1 MNKILIILFVLIN
14 LFTFIIVGIDKDL
27 AVNTTYGTKED
38 TLNRIAEVT
47 ITAYSAW
54 GGAIGT
60 YLGFYVFRH
69 KTSYRKLYLRKAI
82 FSLIIQ
88 NIIFWFAVFFVFN
101 KRIKPLNLPKL
112 KRLKEKIKFK
122 KKTL

>member
-1 MNKILIILFVLIN
+1 M
-14 LFTFIIVGIDKDL
+14 

-69 KTSYRKLYLRKAI
+69 KTSYRKLYLRRAI
-82 FSLIIQ
+82 FFLIIQ
-88 NIIFWFAVFFVFN
+88 NIIFWFAIFFVFN
-101 KRIKPLNLPKL
+101 KRLKTPKL
-112 KRLKEKIKFK
+112 PNFKKLKEKIKFR
-122 KKTL
+122 KKTY